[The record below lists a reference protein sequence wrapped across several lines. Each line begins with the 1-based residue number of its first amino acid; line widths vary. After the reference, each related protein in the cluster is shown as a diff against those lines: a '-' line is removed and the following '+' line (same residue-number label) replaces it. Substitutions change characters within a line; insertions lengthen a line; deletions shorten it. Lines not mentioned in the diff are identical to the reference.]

1 MSSKAQKKKEGIE
14 ELVYNLEELRN
25 TADIV
30 IDQVAD
36 SDVSF
41 ARYAVGEEK
50 WFQDLELYLSP
61 HLLYKILEHEKYE
74 FKHIRKFVLSLPPIP
89 QSLLLLKFAKE
100 ERKFILKRC
109 EEGKKQ
115 QINANLARLELIKN
129 SEQEVLLASQD
140 GPGSSDSPRNHLVH
154 DAKTTNTK
162 GCGTSQAKP
171 TATRSEVIRK
181 EGNIEDNDGRAKS
194 SNDANRNSSKGSSQ
208 ENHKGREESAEDS
221 TDESSSEESSS
232 EDEDED

>member
-14 ELVYNLEELRN
+14 DLVYNLEELRN

-30 IDQVAD
+30 IDQVTD

-41 ARYAVGEEK
+41 ARHAVGEEK
-50 WFQDLELYLSP
+50 WFKDLEPYLSP
-61 HLLYKILEHEKYE
+61 HLLHKILEHEKYE
-74 FKHIRKFVLSLPPIP
+74 FKRIRKFVLSLRPIP
-89 QSLLLLKFAKE
+89 QSLLLLNFAKE

-129 SEQEVLLASQD
+129 SEQEVPLTSQD
-140 GPGSSDSPRNHLVH
+140 GPGSSDSPKNHLVH
-154 DAKTTNTK
+154 DAKTTDTK
-162 GCGTSQAKP
+162 KCGTSQAEP

-181 EGNIEDNDGRAKS
+181 EGNTKDNDSRAKS
-194 SNDANRNSSKGSSQ
+194 SNDANRDSSRGHSQ
-208 ENHKGREESAEDS
+208 ENHKEGREESGEDS
-221 TDESSSEESSS
+221 TDESSSE
-232 EDEDED
+232 DEEEE